1 MGLLRTL
8 GYVLAAALILG
19 VVFAAGLLA
28 AMSAFGIGVV
38 RSDVVT
44 YLPVLYM
51 VLIPPLAVLFAYRRA
66 ARARPER
73 DR

>member
-51 VLIPPLAVLFAYRRA
+51 VLIPPLA
-66 ARARPER
+66 RARPER